1 MQDTHRLAR
10 MFAPSKRPLL
20 LRGPAGCGK
29 RTLASHVHA
38 WSKRSALTHLDCA
51 GAQPSPALAELRE
64 PGWLQRFDG
73 TLLLIGV
80 DALPPQLQHALATAL
95 DEPATCRVIATARTP
110 GRVVGRLL
118 HAFPQRLQVPGL
130 GQRRADLLHLA
141 RMVLAELAAPRAV
154 RLSPTARQHLTQQD
168 WSGNHSELQLLLRCA
183 VDVAGNRGR
192 LNFRCPT
199 CDAPYVVPE
208 RYAGKSI
215 RCRKGCTRVVQIPA
229 PDELVLEP
237 QHLIAARSDARL
249 AQAHARDWLQ
259 VVYPRVLRRI
269 GRWSSGRHAP
279 EAAPERAAREAL
291 RIRVR
296 ERPRSDDAELVLAAL
311 DDVFGLARG
320 EPDASPLPPH
330 PALPALP
337 PEPPRPLPPIPD
349 PVEVVA
355 LELERYAHD
364 VVRRRQFP
372 ERRGWRR
379 WVLAGARQLR
389 FTREGWTALNSAV
402 AVFVGT
408 VILLSALCFGLG
420 EQATR
425 RAPTTQGAQEPAS
438 RAGLRT
444 VQGWIRPLGEVEL
457 PWLMLFGGCVA
468 TAAVL
473 TVTDPRRAAP
483 RSAE

>member
-1 MQDTHRLAR
+1 MQDTHRLAQ
-10 MFAPSKRPLL
+10 MFARSKRPLL

-38 WSKRSALTHLDCA
+38 WSQRSALTHLDCA
-51 GAQPSPALAELRE
+51 GAQPSPALAQLRE
-64 PGWLQRFDG
+64 PGWLRRFDG

-130 GQRRADLLHLA
+130 GQRRDDVLHLA

-154 RLSPTARQHLTQQD
+154 RLSPTARRHLTQQD

-192 LNFRCPT
+192 VNFRCPT

-208 RYAGKSI
+208 RYAGRSI

-229 PDELVLEP
+229 RDELVLEP
-237 QHLIAARSDARL
+237 KHLITARSDPRL

-269 GRWSSGRHAP
+269 GRWSSGQRATQP
-279 EAAPERAAREAL
+279 QAAREAL

-296 ERPRSDDAELVLAAL
+296 ERRSADAGLVLAAL
-311 DDVFGLARG
+311 
-320 EPDASPLPPH
+320 EDAFSAPRVEAPPPLPPH

-337 PEPPRPLPPIPD
+337 PEPPRPLPAIP
-349 PVEVVA
+349 PRIEVVA
-355 LELERYAHD
+355 LELERYALD

-379 WVLAGARQLR
+379 WVLACARQLR

-402 AVFVGT
+402 VAFVGT
-408 VILLSALCFGLG
+408 VLLLAALCFGLG

-425 RAPTTQGAQEPAS
+425 RAPTNPGAEEPAS

-444 VQGWIRPLGEVEL
+444 VQSWIRPLGQVES
-457 PWLMLFGGCVA
+457 PWVLLLVGCG
-468 TAAVL
+468 AAWL
-473 TVTDPRRAAP
+473 TLGVSDPRCAAP